1 MCNSGKYP
9 HARYEELRET
19 PETSSSA
26 TTYFSPFVIF
36 MQMVSAAALIA
47 VFGQLS
53 ARNQVAFLDPPL
65 TGNNCK
71 TAKMPPNL
79 LFGGLLLWNKTR

>member
-1 MCNSGKYP
+1 MCNSGKHP

-26 TTYFSPFVIF
+26 ATSFSPFVIF
-36 MQMVSAAALIA
+36 MQMSSAAALII

-65 TGNNCK
+65 TGEQLQNCK
-71 TAKMPPNL
+71 NASQPL
-79 LFGGLLLWNKTR
+79 VGLLLWNKTR